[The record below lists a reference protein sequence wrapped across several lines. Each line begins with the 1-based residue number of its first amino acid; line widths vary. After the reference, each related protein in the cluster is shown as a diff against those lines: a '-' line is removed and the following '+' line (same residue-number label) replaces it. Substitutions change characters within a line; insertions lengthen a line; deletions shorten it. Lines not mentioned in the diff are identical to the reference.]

1 MGRGFEPHPAYN
13 ALRSPAWTAGAPYA
27 RVVNADLPTVASIHI
42 AKARRLE
49 MRAVDSVVAEEGRGL
64 VGDRYHGTKHR
75 HVTVQSAEG
84 LAEAS
89 RLLGRDVPPEG
100 TRRNLTLSRGTVP
113 TVPGSTLRIGTV
125 LLEVVRVAAPCKL
138 LDDGLGPGAMD
149 SLRRGRAGAVCR
161 LLSGGVIA
169 VGDTVEITVAER

>member
-1 MGRGFEPHPAYN
+1 MPVPGA
-13 ALRSPAWTAGAPYA
+13 APYA
-27 RVVNADLPTVASIHI
+27 RAVNAELPTIASIHV

-49 MRAVDSVVAEEGRGL
+49 MRSVDSVVAEEGKGL

-75 HVTVQSAEG
+75 HVTVQSAEA

-89 RLLGRDVPPEG
+89 GLLGREVAPEG
-100 TRRNLTLSRGTVP
+100 TRRNLTLSHGIVP
-113 TVPGSTLRIGTV
+113 TTPGSTLRIGPV

-138 LDDGLGPGAMD
+138 LDDALGPGAME

-161 LLSGGVIA
+161 VLSGGSLT
-169 VGDTVEITVAER
+169 VGDPVEITAV

>member
-1 MGRGFEPHPAYN
+1 MRARRATSGSTWPSCAGSSR
-13 ALRSPAWTAGAPYA
+13 RSPRVRSTSSTSPASATASSRERPAGRGAPYA
-27 RVVNADLPTVASIHI
+27 REVNADLPTVASIHV

-49 MRAVDSVVAEEGRGL
+49 MRAVESVVAEEGKGL

-89 RLLGRDVPPEG
+89 RLLGREVPPAG

-113 TVPGSTLRIGTV
+113 TTPGSTLRIRTV
-125 LLEVVRVAAPCKL
+125 
-138 LDDGLGPGAMD
+138 
-149 SLRRGRAGAVCR
+149 
-161 LLSGGVIA
+161 
-169 VGDTVEITVAER
+169 

>member
-1 MGRGFEPHPAYN
+1 M
-13 ALRSPAWTAGAPYA
+13 
-27 RVVNADLPTVASIHI
+27 NADLPTVAAIHV
-42 AKARRLE
+42 AKARRLP
-49 MRAVDSVVAEEGRGL
+49 MQAVDSVVAEEGKGL

-75 HVTVQSAEG
+75 HVTVQSAEA

-89 RLLGRDVPPEG
+89 GLLGREITPAG
-100 TRRNLTLSRGTVP
+100 TRRNLTLTHGTVP
-113 TVPGSTLRIGTV
+113 TVPGSTVRIGTV

-161 LLSGGVIA
+161 VLHGGVIG
-169 VGDTVEITVAER
+169 VGDAVEIVAVERSHSH